1 MNYLSLFKQDK
12 HFRKAIYIL
21 LGFIFFVAFIL
32 SYNPTSAFNVTA
44 TNKTDTSIVWVWDD
58 NAQYTKEVYLD
69 GLPVSFNST
78 LGYYIG
84 NEFTFGSTHRLTV
97 VNISDRE
104 TKTITTTTDYYNIW
118 WLMIGMII
126 LFIIG
131 CKIPIV
137 QLLVIPFLI
146 ATIFYVARTG
156 EYLFIIIAVIITVL
170 SAAVFKNTL
179 E

>member
-1 MNYLSLFKQDK
+1 MQYKELLKNKY
-12 HFRKAIYIL
+12 FRKSVYIFIAFML
-21 LGFIFFVAFIL
+21 FIFIIL
-32 SYNPTSAFNVTA
+32 SVQVSAFNVTA
-44 TNKTDTSIVWVWDD
+44 QNKTDTSIVWVWDT
-58 NAQYTKEVYLD
+58 AEYPKEVYLD
-69 GLPVSFNST
+69 GFPISFNST

-97 VNISDRE
+97 INVSDRE
-104 TKTITTTTDYYNIW
+104 TQTNTTTTDYYNIW
-118 WLMIGMII
+118 YLIIGMIV

-146 ATIFYVARTG
+146 ATIYYVSRTG
-156 EYLFIIIAVIITVL
+156 EYLFVIIAIIITILA
-170 SAAVFKNTL
+170 AAVFKNSL